1 MINWSKDDS
10 SSFIRITK
18 YIMRVIVELPT
29 MVARMR
35 TPKMADVKLVNIKL
49 SSGRVEL
56 IQSLTLAAAVPL
68 YKK

>member
-1 MINWSKDDS
+1 
-10 SSFIRITK
+10 
-18 YIMRVIVELPT
+18 MRVIVELPT

>member
-10 SSFIRITK
+10 SSYIRITK

>member
-10 SSFIRITK
+10 SSYIRITK
-18 YIMRVIVELPT
+18 YIMRVVVELPT